1 MLGKG
6 CLQTGGDSLTFP
18 FDVSQPLTTRRTFDF
33 QIGSILLD
41 YLSFSKSAMPES
53 KSDTASCS
61 HSSLQL
67 EPSAYAA
74 EAGFTWQ
81 ASAKRNAARTKRGTQ
96 TSRTNVQTTDDQLS
110 TFPGPLVLPW
120 DDLGWDPEAKPQSF
134 KSWYQEKHRNKPT
147 AARKTL
153 YVVDVPEITKE
164 VEMMQAW
171 MQPQSI
177 AGKESKKR
185 APVVKTTPHLAAED
199 LVDYLTA
206 FYHGFPTKLFP
217 EGLRFVP
224 WKTKSSASKKLPQQQ
239 YVGLATADGNTTR
252 IRARPSPDGVFGGQ
266 LSLEDILDAAIAML
280 PKDAYAIVL
289 LMDHDLY
296 EDEEDDFCCGRAYG
310 GSRVCVVSTARYRPE
325 LDVKIDLDHA
335 HMWPASHCRDHVAK
349 LCAEQDIHN
358 STRVV
363 AERSPSALR
372 AAVDAASLVKQAD
385 TPKSLQG
392 LWFSRL
398 ARTVAHELGHCFG
411 MGHCICFAC
420 LMQSTAGVAEDVRQP
435 PYLCPVCMSKVSHMA
450 GVEMLQGSEEARDDY
465 LKERYHALESFCGRW
480 KHVGL
485 FAGYQAWLEIRL
497 AELADQRA

>member
-1 MLGKG
+1 MPK
-6 CLQTGGDSLTFP
+6 
-18 FDVSQPLTTRRTFDF
+18 
-33 QIGSILLD
+33 
-41 YLSFSKSAMPES
+41 SKA
-53 KSDTASCS
+53 DRASCP
-61 HSSLQL
+61 HSTLQL

-74 EAGFTWQ
+74 EAGFTWLS
-81 ASAKRNAARTKRGTQ
+81 SAKRNAATTKRGTQ
-96 TSRTNVQTTDDQLS
+96 TSRANVQASDDQLS

-120 DDLGWDPEAKPQSF
+120 DDLGWDPEAEGQSF

-171 MQPQSI
+171 LRPELS
-177 AGKESKKR
+177 AGKISKKQ
-185 APVVKTTPHLAAED
+185 APVAEKTPRLAVED
-199 LVDYLTA
+199 FVEYLGA
-206 FYHGFPTKLFP
+206 FYHGFETKLFP
-217 EGLRFVP
+217 DGLRFLP
-224 WKTKSSASKKLPQQQ
+224 WKAKSKASKISPQQQ

-325 LDVKIDLDHA
+325 LDANIDLDHV
-335 HMWPASHCRDHVAK
+335 HMWPASHCRDQVAK
-349 LCAEQDIHN
+349 LCAEQDIRN

-363 AERSPSALR
+363 PDRLPSALR
-372 AAVDAASLVKQAD
+372 AAVDAASSVKQED

-411 MGHCICFAC
+411 IGHCIYYAC

-435 PYLCPVCMSKVSHMA
+435 PYLCPVCMSKVSYMA
-450 GVEMLQGSEEARDDY
+450 GVELIQGSEEAREVY
-465 LKERYHALESFCGRW
+465 LEERYRALESFCDRW

-485 FAGYQAWLEIRL
+485 FAGYQAWLRIRL
-497 AELADQRA
+497 ADLAGQGA

>member
-1 MLGKG
+1 MPK
-6 CLQTGGDSLTFP
+6 
-18 FDVSQPLTTRRTFDF
+18 
-33 QIGSILLD
+33 
-41 YLSFSKSAMPES
+41 SKSNG
-53 KSDTASCS
+53 ASCP

-81 ASAKRNAARTKRGTQ
+81 ASAKRDAATTKRGTQ
-96 TSRTNVQTTDDQLS
+96 SSGTKASASRDAQRADDQLS

-134 KSWYQEKHRNKPT
+134 KSWYQEKQRNKPT

-153 YVVDVPEITKE
+153 YVVDVPEITKQ
-164 VEMMQAW
+164 VEMMQTW
-171 MQPQSI
+171 LQPQLSE
-177 AGKESKKR
+177 GHKPKKQ
-185 APVVKTTPHLAAED
+185 APVAETTPPLAAQD
-199 LVDYLTA
+199 FVDYLAA
-206 FYHGFPTKLFP
+206 FYHGFETKLFS

-224 WKTKSSASKKLPQQQ
+224 WKTKATASKKSVQQQ

-266 LSLEDILDAAIAML
+266 LSLEDILDTAIAML

-325 LDVKIDLDHA
+325 LDAKTELDRA
-335 HMWPASHCRDHVAK
+335 HMWPASHCRDLAAK

-358 STRVV
+358 STRVIS
-363 AERSPSALR
+363 AGPESALR
-372 AAVDAASLVKQAD
+372 AAVDTSSQVKQAD
-385 TPKSLQG
+385 TPESLRG

-398 ARTVAHELGHCFG
+398 ARTVSHELGHCFG
-411 MGHCICFAC
+411 MGHCIYYAC

-435 PYLCPVCMSKVSHMA
+435 PYLCPVCMSKVSYMA
-450 GVEMLQGSEEARDDY
+450 SVELLQGSEASRQTY
-465 LKERYHALESFCGRW
+465 LEERYRSLETLCDRW

-485 FAGYQAWLEIRL
+485 FAGYQAWLRVRL
-497 AELADQRA
+497 ADLTDQ

>member
-1 MLGKG
+1 MPK
-6 CLQTGGDSLTFP
+6 
-18 FDVSQPLTTRRTFDF
+18 
-33 QIGSILLD
+33 
-41 YLSFSKSAMPES
+41 SKSA
-53 KSDTASCS
+53 TANCP

-81 ASAKRNAARTKRGTQ
+81 SSAKRNAATTKRGTQ
-96 TSRTNVQTTDDQLS
+96 ARTSVQTTDGQLS
-110 TFPGPLVLPW
+110 IYPGPLVLPW
-120 DDLGWDPEAKPQSF
+120 DDLGWDPEAEPQSF
-134 KSWYQEKHRNKPT
+134 KSWYQGKHRNKPT
-147 AARKTL
+147 TARKTL

-171 MQPQSI
+171 LRPQSS
-177 AGKESKKR
+177 GEKESKKN
-185 APVVKTTPHLAAED
+185 ASVPKITPCLAAED
-199 LVDYLTA
+199 FVDYLDA
-206 FYHGFPTKLFP
+206 FYHGFETKLFS

-224 WKTKSSASKKLPQQQ
+224 WKEKSKASKKSPQQQ

-252 IRARPSPDGVFGGQ
+252 IRARTSPDGVFGGQ

-289 LMDHDLY
+289 LIDHDLY

-310 GSRVCVVSTARYRPE
+310 RSGVCVVSTARYRPD
-325 LDVKIDLDHA
+325 LDVKIGLDHA

-358 STRVV
+358 PTRVV
-363 AERSPSALR
+363 PEKSPSALR

-411 MGHCICFAC
+411 MGHCIYYAC

-435 PYLCPVCMSKVSHMA
+435 PYLCPVCMSKVSYMA
-450 GVEMLQGSEEARDDY
+450 GVELLQGSEESREDY
-465 LKERYHALESFCGRW
+465 LEDRYRALESFCDRW

-485 FAGYQAWLEIRL
+485 FAGYQAWLKIRL
-497 AELADQRA
+497 ADLAGQGA

>member
-1 MLGKG
+1 MPK
-6 CLQTGGDSLTFP
+6 
-18 FDVSQPLTTRRTFDF
+18 
-33 QIGSILLD
+33 
-41 YLSFSKSAMPES
+41 SKSN
-53 KSDTASCS
+53 TVSCP
-61 HSSLQL
+61 HASLQL

-74 EAGFTWQ
+74 EAGFTWLS
-81 ASAKRNAARTKRGTQ
+81 SAKRNAATTKKGTQ
-96 TSRTNVQTTDDQLS
+96 TSRTNAQITDGQLS

-120 DDLGWDPEAKPQSF
+120 DDLGWDPEAEPQSF

-147 AARKTL
+147 AVRKTL

-171 MQPQSI
+171 LRPDLS
-177 AGKESKKR
+177 AGKGSKKQ
-185 APVVKTTPHLAAED
+185 APVAETTPKLAAED
-199 LVDYLTA
+199 FVDYLGA
-206 FYHGFPTKLFP
+206 FYYGFETKLFSD
-217 EGLRFVP
+217 GLQFVP
-224 WKTKSSASKKLPQQQ
+224 WKAKSKASKKSPQQQ

-252 IRARPSPDGVFGGQ
+252 IRARPSPNGVFGGQ
-266 LSLEDILDAAIAML
+266 LSLEDILDAAIVMV

-325 LDVKIDLDHA
+325 LDAKIDLDRA

-363 AERSPSALR
+363 PDRSPSALR
-372 AAVDAASLVKQAD
+372 AAVDAASLAVQENA
-385 TPKSLQG
+385 PKSLQG

-411 MGHCICFAC
+411 MGHCIYYAC

-435 PYLCPVCMSKVSHMA
+435 PFLCPVCMSKVSYMA
-450 GVEMLQGSEEARDDY
+450 GVELVQGSEEAREVY
-465 LKERYHALESFCGRW
+465 LEERYCALESFCDRW

-485 FAGYQAWLEIRL
+485 FAGYLAWLQIRL
-497 AELADQRA
+497 ADLAGQGV

>member
-1 MLGKG
+1 MPK
-6 CLQTGGDSLTFP
+6 
-18 FDVSQPLTTRRTFDF
+18 
-33 QIGSILLD
+33 
-41 YLSFSKSAMPES
+41 SKSNA
-53 KSDTASCS
+53 ASCP

-67 EPSAYAA
+67 EPSAYAV
-74 EAGFTWQ
+74 EAGFTWLS
-81 ASAKRNAARTKRGTQ
+81 SAKRNAATTKRGTQ
-96 TSRTNVQTTDDQLS
+96 TSRTDVKASDDQLS

-120 DDLGWDPEAKPQSF
+120 DDLGWDPEAEPQSF
-134 KSWYQEKHRNKPT
+134 KSWYQGKHRNKPT

-153 YVVDVPEITKE
+153 YVADVPEITKE
-164 VEMMQAW
+164 VEMMQDW
-171 MQPQSI
+171 LRPESS
-177 AGKESKKR
+177 AGKGSKKQ
-185 APVVKTTPHLAAED
+185 APVAETTPRLAAQNF
-199 LVDYLTA
+199 VDYLGA
-206 FYHGFPTKLFP
+206 FYHGFETKLFS
-217 EGLRFVP
+217 EGLQFVP
-224 WKTKSSASKKLPQQQ
+224 WKEKSRASKKSAQQQ

-252 IRARPSPDGVFGGQ
+252 IRARPSPDGVFSSQ

-280 PKDAYAIVL
+280 PKDAYSIVL

-325 LDVKIDLDHA
+325 LDVKIELDYA
-335 HMWPASHCRDHVAK
+335 HMWPASHCRDYVAK

-363 AERSPSALR
+363 PDRSPSALR
-372 AAVDAASLVKQAD
+372 AAMGAASSVKKEN

-411 MGHCICFAC
+411 MGHCIYYAC

-435 PYLCPVCMSKVSHMA
+435 PYLCPVCMSKVSYMA
-450 GVEMLQGSEEARDDY
+450 GVELLQGSEESRKDY
-465 LKERYHALESFCGRW
+465 LEERYQALESFCNRW

-485 FAGYQAWLEIRL
+485 FAGYQAWLKIQ
-497 AELADQRA
+497 LADLAS

>member
-1 MLGKG
+1 MSPAMPK
-6 CLQTGGDSLTFP
+6 
-18 FDVSQPLTTRRTFDF
+18 
-33 QIGSILLD
+33 
-41 YLSFSKSAMPES
+41 SKSG
-53 KSDTASCS
+53 TARCP

-74 EAGFTWQ
+74 EAGFTWLS
-81 ASAKRNAARTKRGTQ
+81 SAKRSAATTKRGTQ
-96 TSRTNVQTTDDQLS
+96 TSRTSVQASDGQLS

-120 DDLGWDPEAKPQSF
+120 DDLGWDPEAEGQSF

-147 AARKTL
+147 AARRTL
-153 YVVDVPEITKE
+153 YVVDAPEITKE

-171 MQPQSI
+171 LRPEFSV
-177 AGKESKKR
+177 GKESKKQ
-185 APVVKTTPHLAAED
+185 APVAETIPNLAAED
-199 LVDYLTA
+199 FVDFLGA
-206 FYHGFPTKLFP
+206 FYHGFETKLFS

-224 WKTKSSASKKLPQQQ
+224 WKAKSKASKKTPQQQ

-252 IRARPSPDGVFGGQ
+252 IRVRPSLDGVFAGQ

-325 LDVKIDLDHA
+325 LDAKIGLDHA

-363 AERSPSALR
+363 PDRSPSALR
-372 AAVDAASLVKQAD
+372 AAVDAASLVRQEN

-411 MGHCICFAC
+411 MDHCIYYAC

-435 PYLCPVCMSKVSHMA
+435 PYLCPVCMSKVSYMA
-450 GVEMLQGSEEARDDY
+450 GVELVQSNEEARDVY
-465 LKERYHALESFCGRW
+465 LVERYRALESICDRW

-485 FAGYQAWLEIRL
+485 FAGYQAWLHIRL
-497 AELADQRA
+497 ADLAGQGA